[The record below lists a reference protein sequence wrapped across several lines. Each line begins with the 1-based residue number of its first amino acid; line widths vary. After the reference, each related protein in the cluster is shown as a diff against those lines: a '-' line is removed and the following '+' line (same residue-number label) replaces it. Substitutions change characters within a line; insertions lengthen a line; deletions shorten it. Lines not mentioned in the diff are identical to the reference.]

1 MKLKKLMIGLFTG
14 FAVTLTAMFGKF
26 HHTHS
31 YAENTVTE
39 TDQVTYS
46 GNSIIDALE
55 PMAIYESDNATAGT
69 ILGVLNDGAGQNYG
83 PYSLT
88 ENYTMPDFLAYL
100 SEKYPEFYARLQSPV
115 NSEEFNANWQQ
126 IGAENESKF
135 KQAQAEFIFNK
146 TIVPAITKLKA
157 DTGVDLI
164 DGTHSIGAVGMFASL
179 IHNGGYLWY
188 NQIKLAAD
196 ELNQT
201 HDDNKFIEAI
211 GGHVRD
217 NYSGNYA
224 HGIRNRYTKQVPYEQ
239 KRTKLF
245 KNN

>member
-14 FAVTLTAMFGKF
+14 LAVTLTAIFGKF

-46 GNSIIDALE
+46 GNDIIDALE
-55 PMAIYESDNATAGT
+55 PMATYESDNATAGT

-88 ENYTMPDFLAYL
+88 ENYTMHDFLVYL
-100 SEKYPEFYARLQSPV
+100 SEKYPEFYARLQSPI
-115 NSEEFNANWQQ
+115 NSDDFNANWQQ
-126 IGAENESKF
+126 IGSENESKF

-146 TIVPAITKLKA
+146 TIVPAITKLKT

-164 DGTHSIGAVGMFASL
+164 DGTHSIGAG
-179 IHNGGYLWY
+179 
-188 NQIKLAAD
+188 
-196 ELNQT
+196 
-201 HDDNKFIEAI
+201 
-211 GGHVRD
+211 R
-217 NYSGNYA
+217 
-224 HGIRNRYTKQVPYEQ
+224 Q
-239 KRTKLF
+239 KRISS
-245 KNN
+245 

>member
-1 MKLKKLMIGLFTG
+1 MKIKKFVIGIVTSL
-14 FAVTLTAMFGKF
+14 AVAMTAVFGKF

-31 YAENTVTE
+31 LAENTVAE

-46 GNSIIDALE
+46 GNDIVDALE
-55 PMAIYESDNATAGT
+55 PMATYESSNAGAGA

-88 ENYTMPDFLAYL
+88 ENYTMPDFLVYL
-100 SEKYPEFYARLQSPV
+100 SEKYPEFYARFQSPI
-115 NSEEFNANWQQ
+115 NSDDFNANWQQ
-126 IGAENESKF
+126 IGSENESKF

-146 TIVPAITKLKA
+146 TVVLATTKLKN

-211 GGHVRD
+211 GGYVRD

-224 HGIRNRYTKQVPYEQ
+224 HGIKNRYTKQVLYEQ

>member
-1 MKLKKLMIGLFTG
+1 MVGLFTG

-69 ILGVLNDGAGQNYG
+69 ILSILNDGAGQNYG

-88 ENYTMPDFLAYL
+88 ENYTMPDFLVYL
-100 SEKYPEFYARLQSPV
+100 SEKYPEFASRLQSPV

-135 KQAQAEFIFNK
+135 KQVQAEFIFNK
-146 TIVPAITKLKA
+146 TIVPALAKLKA
-157 DTGVDLI
+157 DTGVDLT

-201 HDDNKFIEAI
+201 HDDNKFIETI

-224 HGIRNRYTKQVPYEQ
+224 HGIKNRYAKQVPYEQ

>member
-1 MKLKKLMIGLFTG
+1 
-14 FAVTLTAMFGKF
+14 
-26 HHTHS
+26 
-31 YAENTVTE
+31 
-39 TDQVTYS
+39 
-46 GNSIIDALE
+46 
-55 PMAIYESDNATAGT
+55 
-69 ILGVLNDGAGQNYG
+69 
-83 PYSLT
+83 
-88 ENYTMPDFLAYL
+88 MPDFLAYL
-100 SEKYPEFYARLQSPV
+100 SEKYPEFASRLQSPI
-115 NSEEFNANWQQ
+115 NSDDFNANWQQ

-146 TIVPAITKLKA
+146 TMVPAIAKLKA

-188 NQIKLAAD
+188 SQIKLAAD